1 MDLEEFLAEVRSFA
15 ENEYL
20 TALFKGA
27 SLTVEEKDAL
37 AEKLSGY
44 TGLKKEDIL
53 RHNCR
58 IKSEEFCSGLFADD
72 VLMVGRVDSRFT
84 GPVTSGSL
92 EDGDSDPS
100 TSALDSTIICFWMM
114 NTRLRSTSA
123 ITRRGTCSI

>member
-44 TGLKKEDIL
+44 TGLKK
-53 RHNCR
+53 
-58 IKSEEFCSGLFADD
+58 
-72 VLMVGRVDSRFT
+72 
-84 GPVTSGSL
+84 
-92 EDGDSDPS
+92 
-100 TSALDSTIICFWMM
+100 
-114 NTRLRSTSA
+114 
-123 ITRRGTCSI
+123 RGHSQT

>member
-37 AEKLSGY
+37 AEKLSGH

-72 VLMVGRVDSRFT
+72 GLMVGRVDSRFT